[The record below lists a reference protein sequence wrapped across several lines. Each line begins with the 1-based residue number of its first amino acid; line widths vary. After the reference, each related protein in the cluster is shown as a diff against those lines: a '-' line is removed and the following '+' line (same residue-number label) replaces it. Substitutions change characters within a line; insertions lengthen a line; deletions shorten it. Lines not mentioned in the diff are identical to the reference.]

1 MRIPFRHIAGHLVW
15 STSGSVWAI
24 WRVSPMGGR
33 YVPARVRDELLG
45 RVTALVRSLA
55 GAPRVFGLAAR
66 VDPGEVADQMVEG
79 LDWQRLPAWCETT
92 AAGLDLLAGQ
102 EMHRRT
108 LWLAVPLS
116 SQSGRFDV
124 AAAGAAMWSE
134 LSSALG
140 LPPVPVAA
148 EEVAEYT
155 EQADRVQ
162 AALGG
167 GLALRPA
174 KPSEIVWMV
183 QHAVHRGLDEPLLAE
198 AERSPLYGGRV
209 RDGELRSPSYAELG
223 QIRLAE
229 GGRTDATDGI
239 SDADGRAK
247 QGKQK
252 SKRRRPQAGQPWW
265 RADGASPL
273 LRRWLQVECEAGTGY
288 QAHLALA
295 ELPPARAVDSADLLA
310 QLESLDFP
318 VDFTVDLQVVTAQ
331 RAKEQVQ
338 RKKKELLDQA
348 EQYGAQPTG
357 MPHSLP
363 EAAGDLAEEDA
374 RLSRTSVEVEV
385 QSVTVLTVWGP
396 DAITC
401 DARARALAAA
411 LSGGDYRAVRPHG
424 MQEALFTLGLPGA
437 ARPAAVR
444 EFTQH
449 QLSEDWAASG
459 AFTNTGVG
467 DPSGLMVGVDLDSGT
482 IRPVLLNIADAP
494 QRNASASVGIVGD
507 LGAGKSVL
515 EKLLASAVVDRG
527 GRAIVIDRTPIR
539 EWAVFGT
546 SAAGDR
552 CQVIDAAKAE
562 LSIDPLRVFGGPVGA
577 HYALSYLTLQL
588 GIGPMSAAGAV
599 LHHAVEEAAA
609 GPEPSMAAV
618 LDVLN
623 TMATDGTG
631 AATRRDAAATMS
643 DLLRI
648 VSSNPLA
655 AMVFDP
661 NLPPVTLDGDLGA
674 DMVVVT
680 TTGLTLPPREAFANI
695 DVLRQQP
702 LEALIGRAVL
712 YLIAAI
718 ARQAAF
724 TDPSR
729 FCTVAMDECYWL
741 TSSAEGSAL
750 VHEILHDGRKHGAGC
765 LLGAHDVDELGKDA
779 GLLAYK
785 VLARTSDQARAR
797 KGLSFLGLDDG
808 NEDLIRLVTTGLSP
822 VGQPGRDGEM
832 LLRDPRMQVGRIK
845 VHVPAVPRIE
855 QAIFTTPGT
864 ATEDI
869 TGARGDSTARDARDG
884 AGGSR

>member
-24 WRVSPMGGR
+24 WRISPVGGR
-33 YVPARVRDELLG
+33 YVPTRVRDELLG
-45 RVTALVRSLA
+45 RVTSLVRSLA
-55 GAPRVFGLAAR
+55 GAPRLFGLAAT
-66 VDPGEVADQMVEG
+66 VDPAEVADQMVVG
-79 LDWQRLPAWCETT
+79 VDWQRLPAWRETT
-92 AAGLDLLAGQ
+92 AVGLNLLAGQ

-108 LWLAVPLS
+108 LWLAIPLS
-116 SQSGRFDV
+116 SPHGRFDLT
-124 AAAGAAMWSE
+124 ATRASMWSE
-134 LSSALG
+134 LSGTLG
-140 LPPVPVAA
+140 LAPAPVPAD
-148 EEVAEYT
+148 EVADYT
-155 EQADRVQ
+155 EQAGRVQ

-174 KPSEIVWMV
+174 SPAEIVWMV
-183 QHAVHRGLDEPLLAE
+183 QHAVHRGLEEPLLADTE
-198 AERSPLYGGRV
+198 QSTLYGGRV
-209 RDGELRSPSYAELG
+209 AEGQLRSPSYADLG
-223 QIRLAE
+223 QVRLAE
-229 GGRTDATDGI
+229 GGRPVKQDEDG
-239 SDADGRAK
+239 GRGDDQPK
-247 QGKQK
+247 KRGKPK
-252 SKRRRPQAGQPWW
+252 GDQPWW
-265 RADGASPL
+265 RKDGASPL
-273 LRRWLQVECEAGTGY
+273 LRRWLQVECETGTGY

-295 ELPPARAVDSADLLA
+295 ELPAARTVDSADLLA

-318 VDFTVDLQVVTAQ
+318 VDFTVDLQVVTAE
-331 RAKEQVQ
+331 RAKEQVR

-348 EQYGAQPTG
+348 EQYGAQPNG

-363 EAAGDLAEEDA
+363 EAAGDLAEEEA

-396 DAITC
+396 DPVTC
-401 DARARALAAA
+401 DTRARTLAAL

-437 ARPAAVR
+437 PRPAGVR

-459 AFTNTGVG
+459 AFTNTTVG
-467 DPSGLMVGVDLDSGT
+467 DPTGMMVGYDLDCGT
-482 IRPVLLNIADAP
+482 LRPVLLNIADAP
-494 QRNASASVGIVGD
+494 QRNASASVGIIGD

-539 EWAVFGT
+539 EWATFGK

-552 CQVIDAAKAE
+552 CQLIDAAKAE
-562 LSIDPLRVFGGPVGA
+562 LSIDPLRVFGGPIGA

-588 GIGPMSAAGAV
+588 GVGPMSASGAV

-618 LDVLN
+618 LDILAA
-623 TMATDGTG
+623 MASSAAG

-643 DLLRI
+643 DLLQI
-648 VSSNPLA
+648 VAGNPLA
-655 AMVFDP
+655 SMVFDP
-661 NLPPVTLDGDLGA
+661 ELPPVTLDGDLGA

-724 TDPSR
+724 SDPSR

-765 LLGAHDVDELGKDA
+765 ILGAHDVDELGKDA

-785 VLARTSDQARAR
+785 ALARTSNTARAAR
-797 KGLSFLGLDDG
+797 GLTFLGLDSES
-808 NEDLIRLVTTGLSP
+808 EDLIRLVTTGLSP
-822 VGQPGRDGEM
+822 VGQQGRDGEM

-845 VHVPAVPRIE
+845 VHVPPVPRIE
-855 QAIFTTPGT
+855 DAIYTTPSTQRAEDT
-864 ATEDI
+864 APVAFAEQVT
-869 TGARGDSTARDARDG
+869 TAP
-884 AGGSR
+884 AGSPR